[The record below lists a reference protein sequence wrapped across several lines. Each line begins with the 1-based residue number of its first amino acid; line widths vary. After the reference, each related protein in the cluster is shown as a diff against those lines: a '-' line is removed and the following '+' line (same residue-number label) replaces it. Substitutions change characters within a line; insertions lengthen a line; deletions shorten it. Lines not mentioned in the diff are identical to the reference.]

1 MPAGGNPGFL
11 FLDLCFDVNTSIIQY
26 MNSDLVNEAAKLGFK
41 VYPRGENYLVYFY
54 AKSLGIRTPRQIRKM
69 LRKYSKAATKPRIA
83 CYTPR
88 PGCPC
93 CDFPNKIV
101 KQFDTKAWSR
111 ANKYDEDRDNS

>member
-1 MPAGGNPGFL
+1 
-11 FLDLCFDVNTSIIQY
+11 
-26 MNSDLVNEAAKLGFK
+26 MNSNLINEAAKLGFK
-41 VYPRGENYLVYFY
+41 LYPRGKNYLVYYY
-54 AKSLGIRTPRQIRKM
+54 AENMGIYTPRKLQKL
-69 LRKYSKAATKPRIA
+69 LRTRSKAATKPRIA

-111 ANKYDEDRDNS
+111 ANKYDEERDNS